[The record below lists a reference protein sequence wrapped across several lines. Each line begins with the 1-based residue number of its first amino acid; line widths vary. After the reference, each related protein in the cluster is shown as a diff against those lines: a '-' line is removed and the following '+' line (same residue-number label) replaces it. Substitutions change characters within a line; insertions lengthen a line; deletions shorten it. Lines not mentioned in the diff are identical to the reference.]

1 MPITATDWNLFLHGA
16 LPGSYNMAVDEVLL
30 DKVSDP
36 SCPPTTF
43 LRFYQWERPTLSLG
57 FSQKA
62 SRVIDFA
69 FCEAR
74 GIDLVRRITGGK
86 AVLHD
91 QELTYAVISNDAEFF
106 PGNDIAATYERIA
119 LALSFGLDRLG
130 IKTALAPGVTS
141 AFRTTS
147 TPSCFATANHFEI
160 LCQGQKLVGSA
171 QRRTRRGFLQHGSI
185 LLDFDLFLLDGA
197 MGTRHD
203 GASLSNNFTSLRKI
217 LGRLPEVSQ
226 VIEVLRQGFETCFG
240 VKLGKACWGP
250 DLEESAVR
258 LSISKYSCLEWSV
271 LPKLA

>member
-1 MPITATDWNLFLHGA
+1 MSATGWNLLLHGA
-16 LPGSYNMAVDEVLL
+16 LPASYNMAVDEVLL
-30 DKVSDP
+30 DRVTDP

-43 LRFYQWERPTLSLG
+43 LRFYQWKRPTLSLG

-62 SRVIDFA
+62 SRVVDFA

-91 QELTYAVISNDAEFF
+91 QEVTYAVISNDSLFF
-106 PGNDIAATYERIA
+106 PGNDIATTYERIA
-119 LALSFGLDRLG
+119 LALSSGLDRLG
-130 IKTALAPGVTS
+130 IKTTLASGVPSPLRS
-141 AFRTTS
+141 AS

-185 LLDFDLFLLDGA
+185 LLDFDLLLLTGA
-197 MGTRHD
+197 MGARPD
-203 GASLSNNFTSLRKI
+203 KASSLNNITCLREI
-217 LGRLPEVSQ
+217 LGRLPEASE
-226 VIEVLRQGFETCFG
+226 VIEVLRQGFEGCFG
-240 VKLGKACWGP
+240 VKLRDAHWGP
-250 DLEESAVR
+250 NLEESAFC
-258 LSISKYSCLEWSV
+258 LSISKYSRLEWSA

>member
-1 MPITATDWNLFLHGA
+1 MSMTATDWNLFLHGA

-30 DKVSDP
+30 DRVSDP

-43 LRFYQWERPTLSLG
+43 LRFYQWKRPTLSLG

-62 SRVIDFA
+62 SRVVNFP
-69 FCEAR
+69 FCEALK
-74 GIDLVRRITGGK
+74 IDLVRRITGGK

-91 QELTYAVISNDAEFF
+91 QELTYAVISNDAVYF
-106 PGNDIAATYERIA
+106 PGNDIATTYERIA

-130 IKTALAPGVTS
+130 IKTTLAPGVPS
-141 AFRTTS
+141 AFRTAS

-160 LCQGQKLVGSA
+160 LCRGQKLVGSA

-185 LLDFDLFLLDGA
+185 LIDFDFFLLDGA
-197 MGTRHD
+197 MEARPN
-203 GASLSNNFTSLRKI
+203 GASSSKNITSLRKI

-226 VIEVLRQGFETCFG
+226 VIEVLRQGFEAHFG
-240 VKLGKACWGP
+240 VKLGEALWGP
-250 DLEESAVR
+250 DLEESAVC